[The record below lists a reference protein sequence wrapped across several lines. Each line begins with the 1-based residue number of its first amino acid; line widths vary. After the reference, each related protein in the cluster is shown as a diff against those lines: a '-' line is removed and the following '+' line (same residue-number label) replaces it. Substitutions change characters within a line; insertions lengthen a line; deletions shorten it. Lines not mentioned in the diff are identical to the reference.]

1 MKKNIGNYNA
11 CFPTPIVVV
20 GAMVD
25 GRPNWFEVAW
35 VGIGDRD
42 IITMSVTPTH
52 KTCEGIFAEKKL
64 SISLVDQPMLQKAD
78 YVGIVSGSKVD
89 KSEVFPW
96 EKGELGTPVPTE
108 APVVMECELLDTY
121 TQHGMNLLV
130 CRVKHTY
137 VEEDLTKKV
146 SPTSQNSS
154 PYSLSPASTIC
165 SQATCLVPA
174 FSQAKPIKHRATAQ
188 SVALPACCTNI
199 FVKLKNALN
208 LLELSASLG
217 RLAHFTNPTILFL
230 LYSCPKAPSLCP
242 ALHVQTCNCA
252 RR

>member
-20 GAMVD
+20 GAMVN

-137 VEEDLTKKV
+137 VEEDLLDEKG
-146 SPTSQNSS
+146 
-154 PYSLSPASTIC
+154 
-165 SQATCLVPA
+165 
-174 FSQAKPIKHRATAQ
+174 KPDFA
-188 SVALPACCTNI
+188 
-199 FVKLKNALN
+199 KLKPVLFEPRFNY
-208 LLELSASLG
+208 LLTGDVLG
-217 RLAHFTNPTILFL
+217 PCIQLG
-230 LYSCPKAPSLCP
+230 KAYK
-242 ALHVQTCNCA
+242 A
-252 RR
+252 